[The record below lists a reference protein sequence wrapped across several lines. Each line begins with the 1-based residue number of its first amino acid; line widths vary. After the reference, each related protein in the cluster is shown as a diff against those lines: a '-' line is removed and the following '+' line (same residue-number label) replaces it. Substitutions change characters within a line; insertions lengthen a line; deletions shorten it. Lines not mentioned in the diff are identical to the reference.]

1 MKNTVLIYDTEE
13 LDEFIVSDYF
23 SKKITVFDLIPDI
36 GDYLAI
42 YKLQDN
48 DKLEKISFDLYK
60 TTDYWDILLMLN
72 DRNPL
77 FEMPYETDA
86 ITTQAETLIDKYCNN
101 IYVNHPMEITS
112 LTRFTE
118 KFMADFNSLNES
130 YRYLY
135 VIQPTRMGDFIKLL
149 KDNNYI

>member
-1 MKNTVLIYDTEE
+1 MKNTVQVYNTEE

-36 GDYLAI
+36 QDYLTI
-42 YKLQDN
+42 YKIEDN

-77 FEMPYETDA
+77 FEMPYDTNTL
-86 ITTQAETLIDKYCNN
+86 TTAYETLKDKYCNN
-101 IYVNHPMEITS
+101 IYVNQPMS
-112 LTRFTE
+112 LVTKTRFSNELLTL
-118 KFMADFNSLNES
+118 FNNMNES

-135 VIQPTRMGDFIKLL
+135 VIEPTRMGDFIKVL